1 MVFGS
6 FSFIFL
12 FLPVTVAGFFIICRK
27 NKRLATGWLILAS
40 LFFYGWWDYRFL
52 PILLASILFNYSMFG
67 RIICAD
73 QPTRKRWLTLAV
85 IINLTALCYFKYS
98 NFFILSINDLA
109 GGNIPLLNII
119 LPIGISFFT
128 FTQISFLVDAYYDK
142 VKSANFIDYVLFTS
156 YFPYIVSGP
165 ILHHKEMLP
174 QFADTARYGI
184 SANNVAAGIAIFVFG
199 LAKKLLIADNLAS
212 VVDPVFA
219 SHNPQLIQ
227 AWLGLLAYSF
237 QLYFD
242 FSGYSDMAIGVSRII
257 GFQLPINFNS
267 PYKADNISDFW
278 QRWHIS
284 LSRFL
289 RNYLYIPLGGNRHG
303 SLKRYR
309 NLMLTMLLGGLW
321 HGASW
326 TFVIWGGLHGFYLC
340 VQHGWQFLMAKKAN
354 PPSPVSGYASRVLTF
369 FAVMIAWC
377 FFRAANVA
385 SAMDV
390 LAGMAGMN
398 GVSLVF
404 AANPVGYA
412 MLAAGAFIAFY
423 LPNTNEIF
431 LYFDSWYAKSSSS
444 FSHFRMRWTPGLRW
458 GIATGLIFALC
469 ILSMDRTS
477 DFIYAQF

>member
-1 MVFGS
+1 M
-6 FSFIFL
+6 
-12 FLPVTVAGFFIICRK
+12 
-27 NKRLATGWLILAS
+27 LIL
-40 LFFYGWWDYRFL
+40 LH
-52 PILLASILFNYSMFG
+52 
-67 RIICAD
+67 
-73 QPTRKRWLTLAV
+73 
-85 IINLTALCYFKYS
+85 
-98 NFFILSINDLA
+98 
-109 GGNIPLLNII
+109 
-119 LPIGISFFT
+119 
-128 FTQISFLVDAYYDK
+128 
-142 VKSANFIDYVLFTS
+142 YVLFAS

-174 QFADTARYGI
+174 QFADTASYGI

-199 LAKKLLIADNLAS
+199 LAKKLLIADNLVS
-212 VVDPVFA
+212 VVDPVFG

-257 GFQLPINFNS
+257 GFRLPINFNS
-267 PYKADNISDFW
+267 PYKAENISDFW

-321 HGASW
+321 HGANW

-340 VQHGWQFLMAKKAN
+340 VQHGWQFLMAKKAK
-354 PPSPVSGYASRVLTF
+354 PPSPVFGFAARLLTF

-385 SAMDV
+385 FRS
-390 LAGMAGMN
+390 GCIGGN
-398 GVSLVF
+398 GRDERCF
-404 AANPVGYA
+404 
-412 MLAAGAFIAFY
+412 
-423 LPNTNEIF
+423 
-431 LYFDSWYAKSSSS
+431 
-444 FSHFRMRWTPGLRW
+444 PGVCSKPYWLCNACSRCMY
-458 GIATGLIFALC
+458 C
-469 ILSMDRTS
+469 ILFTQYQRDIPLYR
-477 DFIYAQF
+477 QLV

>member
-6 FSFIFL
+6 FSFIFI
-12 FLPVTVAGFFIICRK
+12 FFPITVAGFFIICRK
-27 NKRLATGWLILAS
+27 NTRLAAGWLVLAS
-40 LFFYGWWDYRFL
+40 LFFYGWWDYRYL
-52 PILLASILFNYSMFG
+52 PILLTSILFNYLMFG
-67 RIICAD
+67 RIVRAD

-85 IINLTALCYFKYS
+85 IINLTSLCYFKYS

-109 GGNIPLLNII
+109 GGDIPLLNII

-142 VKSANFIDYVLFTS
+142 VKDTNFIDYVLFTS

-174 QFADTARYGI
+174 QFADTANYGV

-199 LAKKLLIADNLAS
+199 LAKKLLIADNLVS
-212 VVDPVFA
+212 VVNPVFA
-219 SHNPQLIQ
+219 SHDPQLIQ

-242 FSGYSDMAIGVSRII
+242 FSGYSDMAIGVSRIL
-257 GFQLPINFNS
+257 GFRLPINFNS
-267 PYKADNISDFW
+267 PYKAENISDFW

-321 HGASW
+321 HGANW

-340 VQHGWQFLMAKKAN
+340 VQHGWQFLMAKKAK
-354 PPSPVSGYASRVLTF
+354 PPSPVSGFAARLLTF

-377 FFRAANVA
+377 FFRASNVA
-385 SAMDV
+385 SALDV
-390 LAGMAGMN
+390 LAGMAGLN

-404 AANPVGYA
+404 AENPVGYA
-412 MLAAGAFIAFY
+412 MLAVSAFIALY
-423 LPNTNEIF
+423 MPNTNEIF
-431 LYFDSWYAKSSSS
+431 LYFDSWYDKRSAS
-444 FSHFRMRWTPGLRW
+444 FSIFRMRWSPSLRW
-458 GIATGLIFALC
+458 GLATGLIFALC